1 MADPASQAEPL
12 DAPRHLVHPSGYD
25 ALHPS
30 LQAEMDACMGSL
42 PDAREALLGPDASRV
57 CPPSRCGIYMHCMSM
72 LCAGR

>member
-42 PDAREALLGPDASRV
+42 PDAREALLGPDASRAV
-57 CPPSRCGIYMHCMSM
+57 SYTHLTLPTI
-72 LCAGR
+72 LLV